1 MIATIVAA
9 GCGSAQPTATPTASS
24 TETPE
29 PTTTTTPAQ
38 ASTLASDLSDAEAE
52 YLEDISPI
60 DRTFGDLLASISE
73 ALRTTWPTRERL
85 LDVLGEADVSATFA
99 AARKQV
105 EQLSPPD
112 KFGPDHSRYL
122 EFLNEATPYLHD
134 HDQAVQGGDLVGVFV
149 GRAHAFVARGKMR
162 RGVSAGFCNALTHGA
177 PEGAPTRSPFCGGEG
192 EQLPGGEYGTAL
204 HAIFRL
210 YATEFNPRVSSF
222 PPAFTPDELYSSL
235 AILNPEIETVIE
247 EARDMVMALT
257 PSAEL
262 RADHDRLILY
272 LEENL
277 ELARAIS
284 QAARDQDGVGLRTDL
299 FPESGIVLC
308 NAQRELSP
316 TIRPLVTPFFGDE
329 VPEQC
334 R

>member
-99 AARKQV
+99 AARRQA

-112 KFGPDHSRYL
+112 KFGTDHSKYL
-122 EFLNEATPYLHD
+122 EFLIWI
-134 HDQAVQGGDLVGVFV
+134 
-149 GRAHAFVARGKMR
+149 
-162 RGVSAGFCNALTHGA
+162 
-177 PEGAPTRSPFCGGEG
+177 
-192 EQLPGGEYGTAL
+192 LP
-204 HAIFRL
+204 
-210 YATEFNPRVSSF
+210 
-222 PPAFTPDELYSSL
+222 PP
-235 AILNPEIETVIE
+235 
-247 EARDMVMALT
+247 
-257 PSAEL
+257 
-262 RADHDRLILY
+262 
-272 LEENL
+272 
-277 ELARAIS
+277 
-284 QAARDQDGVGLRTDL
+284 
-299 FPESGIVLC
+299 C
-308 NAQRELSP
+308 
-316 TIRPLVTPFFGDE
+316 
-329 VPEQC
+329 
-334 R
+334 